1 MWYDGLATFGIFARG
16 RHRYVRQVLAP
27 RTEYALHYA
36 ICRFG
41 VLLVRLAFM
50 EVYANGGADLLVE
63 DDDVVYGHMYSVAL
77 Y

>member
-1 MWYDGLATFGIFARG
+1 M
-16 RHRYVRQVLAP
+16 
-27 RTEYALHYA
+27 HYA

>member
-1 MWYDGLATFGIFARG
+1 M
-16 RHRYVRQVLAP
+16 HRYVRQVLAP

-36 ICRFG
+36 ISRFG

-50 EVYANGGADLLVE
+50 EVYANSGADLLVE
-63 DDDVVYGHMYSVAL
+63 NDDVVYGHMYSVAL